1 LKYGTQARA
10 NWRALISAAL
20 LGSSVGLGL
29 GVTLLSA
36 GLASHVADH
45 ADDVRMAQAAAAG
58 SGSYLDTQGAGLH
71 TGLERYGLRTGVDAK
86 IVAARFAVD
95 RGGFKAKRRADLECL
110 TDAVYYEA
118 RGEDV
123 RGQAAVAQVVLN
135 RVKHP
140 AFPKSVCGVV
150 FQGSSH
156 RGCQFSF
163 TCDGSMRRHRESAA
177 WNRARVV
184 ASRVLA
190 GNITRYVGSATHY
203 HTTAVSPFWAPQMA
217 RVAQVGVHVFYKFSP
232 YKLRALP
239 SGEPAMEQ
247 AVLISLPAAQAHEV
261 RVSPSVEKAIE
272 ASLQPAATDASATAG
287 AKAPAAKPAEAA
299 MLTAPQQ
306 VSAAAS

>member
-1 LKYGTQARA
+1 MAE
-10 NWRALISAAL
+10 AAE
-20 LGSSVGLGL
+20 
-29 GVTLLSA
+29 A
-36 GLASHVADH
+36 GLPT
-45 ADDVRMAQAAAAG
+45 
-58 SGSYLDTQGAGLH
+58 YLDTQGAGLH
-71 TGLERYGLRTGVDAK
+71 MGLERYGLRAGGDAK

-150 FQGSSH
+150 FQGAGH

-163 TCDGSMRRHRESAA
+163 ACDGSMRRGRESAA
-177 WNRARVV
+177 WARARVV

-203 HTTAVSPFWAPQMA
+203 HTTAVSPFWAPQML
-217 RVAQVGVHVFYKFSP
+217 RVAQVGVHIFYKFSP

-247 AVLISLPAAQAHEV
+247 AVLISLPAAEAADV
-261 RVSPSVEKAIE
+261 RVSPTVEKAIE
-272 ASLQPAATDASATAG
+272 ASLQPAAAEPKTP
-287 AKAPAAKPAEAA
+287 APKPAEAA
-299 MLTAPQQ
+299 MLSAPQAATA
-306 VSAAAS
+306 SAS

>member
-1 LKYGTQARA
+1 MKYGTQVRA
-10 NWRALISAAL
+10 QGRALISAAL
-20 LGSSVGLGL
+20 LGSSVGLGF

-36 GLASHVADH
+36 GLARDVADH
-45 ADDVRMAQAAAAG
+45 ADSVRMAEAAVG
-58 SGSYLDTQGAGLH
+58 RSGSYLDTQGAGLH
-71 TGLERYGLRTGVDAK
+71 MGLERYGFRDGADAK

-118 RGEDV
+118 RSEDL

-150 FQGSSH
+150 FQGSGH

-163 TCDGSMRRHRESAA
+163 TCDGSMRGHRERAA
-177 WNRARVV
+177 WERARDV
-184 ASRVLA
+184 AARVLA
-190 GNITRYVGSATHY
+190 GDVTRYVGAATHY
-203 HTTAVSPFWAPQMA
+203 HTTAVSPFWAPQML

-239 SGEPAMEQ
+239 PGEPAMEQ
-247 AVLISLPAAQAHEV
+247 AVLISLPAAQAPEV
-261 RVSPSVEKAIE
+261 HVQPTVEKAIE
-272 ASLQPAATDASATAG
+272 ASLQPVAAEQKPG
-287 AKAPAAKPAEAA
+287 APAAKPAEAA
-299 MLTAPQQ
+299 MMSPAQATTAG
-306 VSAAAS
+306 AS